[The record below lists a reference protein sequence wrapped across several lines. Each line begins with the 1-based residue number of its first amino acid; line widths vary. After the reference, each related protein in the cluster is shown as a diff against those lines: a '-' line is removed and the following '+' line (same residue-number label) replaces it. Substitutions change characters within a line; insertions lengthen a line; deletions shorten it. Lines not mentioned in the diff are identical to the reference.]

1 MPWKS
6 KVLLILI
13 TICGDWI
20 CLSTWFCMIN
30 QTHSSLYVGAVSAVR
45 FFHPSASAVISS
57 RNLLSS
63 MWTLTSALKQ
73 HKTYATPRP
82 SIFTETEKGSMRC
95 SVQEKRD
102 YMIGYGCILDRLAST
117 SVVSWTIYA
126 ECNYV
131 VVSPNFYLS
140 NSMFQRT
147 LSTSLCVSHNYL
159 LFEWRGSS
167 AATAVVTWESC
178 SAFSQVTVAA
188 AAAAAAAVV

>member
-73 HKTYATPRP
+73 PKTYATPRP
-82 SIFTETEKGSMRC
+82 SIFTETAKGSMRC
-95 SVQEKRD
+95 SAQEKRD
-102 YMIGYGCILDRLAST
+102 YMIGYGCILDWLAST
-117 SVVSWTIYA
+117 SVVSWTIYV

-131 VVSPNFYLS
+131 FCLSKFLLVKLNVSENLVYQP
-140 NSMFQRT
+140 
-147 LSTSLCVSHNYL
+147 LC
-159 LFEWRGSS
+159 
-167 AATAVVTWESC
+167 
-178 SAFSQVTVAA
+178 
-188 AAAAAAAVV
+188 